1 MYGCDVYRQI
11 KEQKRR
17 EKERERGEK
26 GERKK
31 ERKKKRERDRE
42 RKFSYATRES
52 RHFCAA
58 PEAGTGPMGV

>member
-1 MYGCDVYRQI
+1 M
-11 KEQKRR
+11 R
-17 EKERERGEK
+17 ETEREEE
-26 GERKK
+26 ERI
-31 ERKKKRERDRE
+31 RERE